1 MCGAA
6 EGAEAEYAAYFASP
20 EHLCT
25 LGDRRQGAIQRM
37 APAGEPVLAGDR
49 SPSWRGDGGD
59 NLEAMNGK
67 VGRWNSDPPLSL
79 LSEGPPSVTFPR
91 EGVASASFST
101 TRLPDDSHGTSPMN
115 EADDFGGHADTT
127 RSMQWTPAGE
137 YTHAQLALWFNGSHR
152 QCQRAEGQQHRTTQE
167 QMRMSNFLVEE

>member
-67 VGRWNSDPPLSL
+67 VGMSNTDATLSL
-79 LSEGPPSVTFPR
+79 LSEGPLSVTYPSA
-91 EGVASASFST
+91 GVASGAFST
-101 TRLPDDSHGTSPMN
+101 TRLPDDSHGTSRMD
-115 EADDFGGHADTT
+115 EADDSGGHADTT
-127 RSMQWTPAGE
+127 RSGQWTSAGE
-137 YTHAQLALWFNGSHR
+137 YTHAQLAL
-152 QCQRAEGQQHRTTQE
+152 
-167 QMRMSNFLVEE
+167 